1 MYEADES
8 SEFACVTQ
16 SSETTVASSPETRR
30 SVDTLIL
37 DPLDWSWEF
46 EATTVCFLDGL
57 FLSKA

>member
-16 SSETTVASSPETRR
+16 SSKTTVASSPETRR

-46 EATTVCFLDGL
+46 AF
-57 FLSKA
+57 

>member
-1 MYEADES
+1 MQLEKATYEADES

-16 SSETTVASSPETRR
+16 SSETRR

-46 EATTVCFLDGL
+46 EAITVCFLDGL